1 MGRSIVM
8 SQQLTVRK
16 RQRLLHNE
24 LNFGTKKPQL
34 KTTALQ
40 TNCNVCGKGL
50 EDGFSL
56 TAKTTRSGTLFFCDS
71 HYPRSIIVSKN

>member
-1 MGRSIVM
+1 M
-8 SQQLTVRK
+8 SQQITVRK
-16 RQRLLHNE
+16 RQRLHNE

-34 KTTALQ
+34 KTTVLL

-56 TAKTTRSGTLFFCDS
+56 TAKTTGSGTLFFCDS
-71 HYPRSIIVSKN
+71 HYHRSVVVSKN